1 MNTET
6 TDILKILES
15 IFLDTFSGTG
25 FEFSTDTVRDD
36 IDEWDSLNHIR
47 LLTAIESEFG
57 FQFDLDE
64 IEDLSS
70 VAIIAEIVNNKQ
82 S

>member
-6 TDILKILES
+6 ADTLQKLES
-15 IFLDTFSGTG
+15 IFQDTFTGTG
-25 FEFSTDTVRDD
+25 YEFSTETTRDD

-47 LLTAIESEFG
+47 LLTAIESEFE

-64 IEDLSS
+64 IEDISS
-70 VAIIAEIVNNKQ
+70 VSTIVEIINNKL

>member
-6 TDILKILES
+6 ADILQKLES
-15 IFLDTFSGTG
+15 IFLDTFSDTG
-25 FEFSTDTVRDD
+25 YEFSSETARED

-57 FQFDLDE
+57 FQFDLEE
-64 IEDLSS
+64 IDDITNVSSIADIIKNKLS
-70 VAIIAEIVNNKQ
+70 
-82 S
+82 

>member
-1 MNTET
+1 MSTEA
-6 TDILKILES
+6 TDIVKKLES
-15 IFLDTFSGTG
+15 IFLDTFTDTG
-25 FEFSTDTVRDD
+25 YEFSAETSRED

-64 IEDLSS
+64 IEDISS
-70 VAIIAEIVNNKQ
+70 VSTIAEIISNKL